1 METMTGDVTDQIY
14 AVGTPAEL
22 SLNAVSGRVRIQG
35 TETSEIHVRAKKG
48 GPDRARENTRV
59 DVEHEGNRVTIHTR
73 SDSSWPGGLG
83 IGKHMA
89 SVEYDITVPR
99 DCDLAIK
106 TVSADVILSGTRRG
120 ARVQTVSGDVRI
132 DEVEGTTSLTTV
144 SGDVVASRLAGTLTL
159 HTTSGDARID
169 DASLRDFNLHS
180 VSGDFVIETPL
191 ARGEHYYAHTVSGDL
206 RLAVPE
212 GTGVTV
218 QMRSISGDVASD
230 FRDAEIIKSG
240 RRHWQGRING
250 GGANV
255 EMQSVS
261 GDLRITRGS
270 SGASAPPP
278 RQEEPA
284 LQTVQSEETDAAA
297 SSILSLLEQGEIDVD
312 EALSR
317 LKGLGR

>member
-1 METMTGDVTDQIY
+1 M
-14 AVGTPAEL
+14 
-22 SLNAVSGRVRIQG
+22 
-35 TETSEIHVRAKKG
+35 
-48 GPDRARENTRV
+48 
-59 DVEHEGNRVTIHTR
+59 
-73 SDSSWPGGLG
+73 GLG
-83 IGKHMA
+83 KNMA

-99 DCDLAIK
+99 ECELNIK
-106 TVSADVILSGTRRG
+106 AVSADVMAAGTRRG

-132 DEVEGTTSLTTV
+132 EEIAGTASLTTV
-144 SGDVVASRLAGTLTL
+144 SGDVVASRLVGTLTL
-159 HTTSGDARID
+159 HTTSGDARIE

-180 VSGDFVIETPL
+180 VSGDFSIETPL
-191 ARGEHYYAHTVSGDL
+191 VSGEHYYAHTVSGDL
-206 RLAVPE
+206 LLAVPD

-218 QMRSISGDVASD
+218 QMRSVSGDVTSD

-270 SGASAPPP
+270 GRAPAPPP
-278 RQEEPA
+278 VSGDAPPSEARQTEE
-284 LQTVQSEETDAAA
+284 SDAAA
-297 SSILSLLEQGEIDVD
+297 SSVLALLEQGEIDVE